1 MGGGVGGGVGGG
13 GVGGGG
19 GGRGGGGG
27 GGRGAGGAVLAGLAL
42 ALAGVP
48 GWIPVE
54 GLALGCL
61 VLAAVTL
68 VLPPGGDK

>member
-1 MGGGVGGGVGGG
+1 M
-13 GVGGGG
+13 
-19 GGRGGGGG
+19 
-27 GGRGAGGAVLAGLAL
+27 AGLAL

-61 VLAAVTL
+61 VLAAATL